1 MMVERAV
8 PLRLSKKCQ
17 EFSKFGKREWGWS
30 NIDPGISHLIGI
42 PSRLKIHRF
51 ELPSKEGKL
60 CSPCRREAGLTGES
74 LDSSHLVSWD
84 IGRSDGSGGNGSVV
98 ADLFDPTVRWERLTT
113 VPEGLGTIPSEVRME
128 RWESTR
134 SSSRT
139 SVDKHSPYDG
149 DRRKGINLEIVP
161 RLEKSIRPRYPRI
174 GGRW

>member
-1 MMVERAV
+1 MMVERAI
-8 PLRLSKKCQ
+8 PLRLSKKGQ

-30 NIDPGISHLIGI
+30 NIDLGISHLKGI
-42 PSRLKIHRF
+42 PSSLKIHRS

-74 LDSSHLVSWD
+74 PDSSHVVSWG
-84 IGRSDGSGGNGSVV
+84 IGRSDGSGGNESVS
-98 ADLFDPTVRWERLTT
+98 ADLIDPTVRWERLIT
-113 VPEGLGTIPSEVRME
+113 VPESPGKIPSEVRTE
-128 RWESTR
+128 RWEYTR

-139 SVDKHSPYDG
+139 SVEKHSPYDG
-149 DRRKGINLEIVP
+149 DRRKGISLEIVP